1 MKALFDNNLAP
12 RIARGI
18 HEIVEMYGDEAVPLR
33 DKFPE
38 NISDVDLISLLDA
51 EGGWA
56 LISEDRRITRN
67 RAEREAL
74 RQASIVGFFLMPAW
88 RKSDSLQKA
97 AGLLQ
102 AWPKMKTQF
111 ELVEPGSAFL
121 LPINKGSKLKSLP
134 L

>member
-18 HEIVEMYGDEAVPLR
+18 HQIVDMHGDEAVPLR
-33 DKFPE
+33 DKFPQD
-38 NISDVDLISLLDA
+38 ISDVDLIAALDD

-88 RKSDSLQKA
+88 RKYDGLQKA
-97 AGLLQ
+97 AGLLY
-102 AWPKMKTQF
+102 AWPKMKSQF
-111 ELVEPGSAFL
+111 DLVQPGSAFQ
-121 LPINKGSKLKSLP
+121 LPINRGAKLKSLP